1 MHELT
6 SRTRRA
12 GARYGLTRRM
22 IVVSSLLILLIGSA
36 FAILLRSVADL
47 RTTEQRAQQSEELF
61 MAVDQVQ
68 RQFFNLETDARG
80 YALTGQQQYNTRW
93 QAAQAAFPKEAA
105 ALTRLAGINPE
116 QRSAAELIRQTGIAY
131 IKEHSIPSK
140 SAAKHDPPTRQRIT
154 AMERDDWRAEPIRDE
169 FYRIVATRQSLVT
182 AREERAVA
190 TADRAVAASVGG
202 LTGSVLLLTAF
213 SGYIIRAIVHPVRR
227 TAAMADRLA
236 NGDLSARTPETGVS
250 EIGGL
255 ERSFNR
261 MADSL
266 QESHAELSTSR
277 SRILA
282 AADRARQRIEH
293 DLHDGAQQQLVAVI
307 LELKTVQ
314 SAIPAAQPEL
324 KAKAARAADE
334 LVGVLDGLRELSHGI
349 HPAVLSKGGLP
360 PALRAL
366 ARRSPVPVELDVD
379 VPRRLSEP
387 IEVAAYYVV
396 SEALTNTAKHAHASY
411 AHVTA
416 RARGDV
422 LYLAVHDDG
431 VGGAAL
437 GHGSGLVGLTDRI
450 RALGGIL
457 TLHSPDGQGSTLRAC
472 LPLTEP

>member
-1 MHELT
+1 M
-6 SRTRRA
+6 
-12 GARYGLTRRM
+12 
-22 IVVSSLLILLIGSA
+22 SSLLILLIGSA
-36 FAILLRSVADL
+36 FAVLLHSVADL
-47 RTTEQRAQQSEELF
+47 RTTEQHAQQSEELL

-68 RQFFNLETDARG
+68 RQFFNLEADARG
-80 YALTGQQQYNTRW
+80 YTLTGQQQYNTRW
-93 QAAQAAFPKEAA
+93 QAAQAAFPQQAA

-116 QRSAAELIRQTGIAY
+116 QRSAAERIRQTGISY
-131 IKEHSIPSK
+131 IKEHPIPSK
-140 SAAKHDPPTRQRIT
+140 SVAQHDPSMRQRIT

-213 SGYIIRAIVHPVRR
+213 AGYIIRAIVYPVRR

-282 AADRARQRIEH
+282 AADRARRRIEH
-293 DLHDGAQQQLVAVI
+293 DLHDGAQQQLVAVV

-314 SAIPAAQPEL
+314 GAIPAAQPDL

-334 LVGVLDGLRELSHGI
+334 LVQVLDGLRELSHGI

-379 VPRRLSEP
+379 VPQRLSEP

-411 AHVTA
+411 AHVSA
-416 RARGDV
+416 RACDDV

-437 GHGSGLVGLTDRI
+437 GNGSGLVGLTDRI

-472 LPLTEP
+472 LPLAEQP